1 MIDIKRA
8 QRPKELF
15 EENRDKF
22 NDAVARGLVM
32 PNFSGQ
38 NLSDMDLTGFDLHNA
53 NLSGAYMRGAILGG
67 VDLSKANLHGAS
79 LRGAR
84 VSGCLFPPEIPAE
97 EIIMSLEKG
106 TRIRHL
112 IKPAKQD

>member
-1 MIDIKRA
+1 MIDIRRS

-22 NDAVARGLVM
+22 NDAVARGLLV
-32 PNFSGQ
+32 PNFSNL

-53 NLSGAYMRGAILGG
+53 DLSGAYMRGVILGG
-67 VDLSKANLHGAS
+67 VDLSRASLHGAS

-84 VSGCLFPPEIPAE
+84 ISGCLFPLEIPAQ
-97 EIIMSLEKG
+97 EIVMSVEKG

-112 IKPAKQD
+112 KPKKQD

>member
-1 MIDIKRA
+1 MVDMKRC
-8 QRPKELF
+8 QRPIELF

-22 NDAVARGLVM
+22 NEAVAKGLV
-32 PNFSGQ
+32 PDFRGK

-53 NLSGAYMRGAILGG
+53 NLSGAYMRGVILGG

-84 VSGCLFPPEIPAE
+84 VSGCLFPPEISAP
-97 EIIMSLEKG
+97 EILMSVEKG

-112 IKPAKQD
+112 KPKTQE